1 MFLTPKR
8 NNSTCAV
15 RLPYLLRYLFGS
27 SSHITCNFAATF
39 AHCIYAQAV
48 NYSYDN
54 LTATIRRAFE
64 FCPNW
69 ENVSTTRDKTTSK
82 NTADMPSNIVE
93 MSPDSISIARNPY
106 INRF

>member
-1 MFLTPKR
+1 
-8 NNSTCAV
+8 V
-15 RLPYLLRYLFGS
+15 RYGSPAYSKLSFGS
-27 SSHITCNFAATF
+27 QLHISCNLSATL

-82 NTADMPSNIVE
+82 NITE
-93 MSPDSISIARNPY
+93 MNPDSISIARNPY
-106 INRF
+106 IKQF